1 MKIYTKPA
9 GPMGANT
16 YLLTED
22 DKTAVAIDCGG
33 EEVWDYALSKGL
45 KIEYVLLT
53 HGHFDHIAGC
63 PALAAKGVKIGAAK
77 SELPLLQSKANLA
90 FEFGAASPE
99 FPVSF
104 TFEDGDAL
112 SLCGMEISVI
122 ATPGHTAGG
131 VCFLTGENLFTGDT
145 LFFESVGRTDFP
157 TGNAA
162 QLVRSIKEKLFTLS
176 GDRRVFPGHEEETT
190 LAHEKQY
197 NPFIR

>member
-77 SELPLLQSKANLA
+77 SEPSIS
-90 FEFGAASPE
+90 SPWKK
-99 FPVSF
+99 
-104 TFEDGDAL
+104 
-112 SLCGMEISVI
+112 SVQ
-122 ATPGHTAGG
+122 HTALKPPRN
-131 VCFLTGENLFTGDT
+131 V
-145 LFFESVGRTDFP
+145 
-157 TGNAA
+157 
-162 QLVRSIKEKLFTLS
+162 
-176 GDRRVFPGHEEETT
+176 
-190 LAHEKQY
+190 
-197 NPFIR
+197 

>member
-63 PALAAKGVKIGAAK
+63 PALAAKGVKIGAA
-77 SELPLLQSKANLA
+77 
-90 FEFGAASPE
+90 SPE

-131 VCFLTGENLFTGDT
+131 VCFLSGENLFTGDI

-176 GDRRVFPGHEEETT
+176 GDRRIFPGHEEETT